1 MTYTLRVYSRDNEG
15 ISSTVITF
23 MTSTGE
29 RGSGLAVP
37 CKHGAFH
44 SILSFLLV
52 SSPWKEDSSHPSPTL
67 HGVSQLLVSPQLPE
81 SQEEPE
87 CMHSGSGE
95 CPSDPV
101 ATRGESEGNKDRG
114 GRLAPWL
121 CRQHEG
127 LVCVRSWALR
137 VGLGAAGVQSSLP
150 CARRTWN

>member
-29 RGSGLAVP
+29 RGSGLAIP

-52 SSPWKEDSSHPSPTL
+52 SSPWKEDSSHPFPTL
-67 HGVSQLLVSPQLPE
+67 HGVSRLLLYVSPQLPG

-87 CMHSGSGE
+87 CMHSGEEAPFGPRGVS
-95 CPSDPV
+95 
-101 ATRGESEGNKDRG
+101 GESEGNRI
-114 GRLAPWL
+114 
-121 CRQHEG
+121 
-127 LVCVRSWALR
+127 
-137 VGLGAAGVQSSLP
+137 VG
-150 CARRTWN
+150 